1 MRKHR
6 NPLAAYFYSELCRL
20 ADGEKSG
27 PVIVV
32 DKPAAPPAE
41 QGRVTLWGE
50 IKYAKPVP
58 MSPPRCL
65 LAADTEAGQARR
77 FAHARE
83 LLQKVGS

>member
-6 NPLAAYFYSELCRL
+6 NPLAAYFYSELRRL

-27 PVIVV
+27 PVTVV

-41 QGRVTLWGE
+41 QGKVTLWGE

-58 MSPPRCL
+58 MSVPPCL
-65 LAADTEAGQARR
+65 FTGEAGQARR
-77 FAHARE
+77 FAHARDI
-83 LLQKVGS
+83 LIKVLR